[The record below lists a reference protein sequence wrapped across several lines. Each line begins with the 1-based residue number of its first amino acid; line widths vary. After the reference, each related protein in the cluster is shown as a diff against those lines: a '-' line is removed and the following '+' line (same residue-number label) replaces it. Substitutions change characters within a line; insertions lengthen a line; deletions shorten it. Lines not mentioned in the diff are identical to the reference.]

1 MDCWYTV
8 IPVCESKRL
17 LRKTTWYFYLHFSVI
32 FVLRNMPQQ
41 SGRLLSPAV
50 WTWKTGWPLSCTVS
64 LLITNLY
71 VCIWINLFHLGSITL
86 IIKTRYCKH
95 VNINIFQQKKMVQS
109 LWLSHS
115 KHNKSFN
122 TVVTY
127 VYVQISKCSP
137 SPAFLPFLTQ
147 EHPNISALMT
157 LRSHAAPHIP
167 NTSVFLPA
175 ADGRH
180 GIVRVDRVPL
190 ACKLVDLP
198 CMIESLKTVDKK
210 TFYKTADVCQ
220 VNRCPGN

>member
-1 MDCWYTV
+1 MYNFDNKDQILQTCKYW
-8 IPVCESKRL
+8 
-17 LRKTTWYFYLHFSVI
+17 
-32 FVLRNMPQQ
+32 
-41 SGRLLSPAV
+41 
-50 WTWKTGWPLSCTVS
+50 
-64 LLITNLY
+64 
-71 VCIWINLFHLGSITL
+71 HLPTE
-86 IIKTRYCKH
+86 
-95 VNINIFQQKKMVQS
+95 KKPVQS
-109 LWLSHS
+109 LWLSNS
-115 KHNKSFN
+115 EHNKSIN

-127 VYVQISKCSP
+127 VYVQILERSP

-147 EHPNISALMT
+147 EHPNVSALMT
-157 LRSHAAPHIP
+157 LRSHAVQHIP

-220 VNRCPGN
+220 VNRCPGKDNTYRWLLDIKIIP